1 MKLKFYG
8 TRGSI
13 PVCEQRFQKYGGN
26 TTCIAICN
34 ETNIYIFDAGTGIRN
49 LGTEYFSNKKNK
61 VENVILAFSHFHW
74 DHIQGF
80 PFFLPAYDPNSELT
94 IRASG
99 RKDKYFD
106 LKAIF
111 ENQMRTE
118 FFPVPLE
125 KMGAKINFI
134 QKEDNLFDDKSV
146 KIISSEHNHP
156 GQAYSYRI
164 EIDGKVV
171 VFVTD
176 VEHTDGIDKRVVDIA
191 KDADILIHEAQYT
204 PEELETHK
212 GWGHSSWMQAIE
224 VAKLANVKKL
234 FITHHDPDHDDN
246 FLDNIEVECK
256 KHFHNVELAKDNL
269 EIELWWMNF

>member
-13 PVCEQRFQKYGGN
+13 PVCEQGFQKYGGN
-26 TTCIAICN
+26 TTCLAICN
-34 ETNIYIFDAGTGIRN
+34 NTSIYIFDAGTGIRN
-49 LGTEYFSNKKNK
+49 LGTEYFSNKKNE
-61 VENVILAFSHFHW
+61 VSNIILAFSHFHW

-80 PFFLPAYDPNSELT
+80 PFFLPAYDPDRELT
-94 IRASG
+94 ITAVG
-99 RKDKYFD
+99 RKDKYFN

-118 FFPVPLE
+118 FFPVPLK

-134 QKEDNLFDDKSV
+134 QQEDNLLNDKNV
-146 KIISSEHNHP
+146 KIISAEHNHP

-164 EIDGKVV
+164 ETENKVI
-171 VFVTD
+171 VFITD
-176 VEHTDGIDKRVVDIA
+176 VEHVDGIDKRVVDISMN
-191 KDADILIHEAQYT
+191 ADILIHEAQYT

-234 FITHHDPDHDDN
+234 FITHHDPDHDDD
-246 FLDNIEVECK
+246 FLDKIEIECK

-269 EIELWWMNF
+269 EIEL

>member
-13 PVCEQRFQKYGGN
+13 PVCEPKFQKYGGN
-26 TTCIAICN
+26 TTCVALCN
-34 ETNIYIFDAGTGIRN
+34 DTNIYIFDAGTGIRN
-49 LGTEYFSNKKNK
+49 LGREYFADKDNRISNI
-61 VENVILAFSHFHW
+61 VLTFSHFHW

-80 PFFLPAYDPNSELT
+80 PFFLPAYDTNHELT
-94 IRASG
+94 IAAFG
-99 RKDKYFD
+99 RKDKQFN
-106 LKAIF
+106 LKAIL

-118 FFPVPLE
+118 FFPVPLQ
-125 KMGAKINFI
+125 KMGAKINFF
-134 QKEDNLFDDKSV
+134 QQEESLFDDGKV

-156 GQAYSYRI
+156 GKAYSYRI
-164 EIDGKVV
+164 EVDEKVI

-176 VEHTDGIDKRVVDIA
+176 VEHSNGLDKRVIDIA

-204 PEELETHK
+204 PDELENYK

-234 FITHHDPDHDDN
+234 FITHHDPDHNDD
-246 FLDNIEVECK
+246 FLDKVEIECK
-256 KHFHNVELAKDNL
+256 KHFQNVELAKDNL
-269 EIELWWMNF
+269 EVEL

>member
-26 TTCIAICN
+26 TTCVSICDDKR
-34 ETNIYIFDAGTGIRN
+34 IYIFDAGTGIRN
-49 LGTEYFSNKKNK
+49 LGNDYFANKKHK
-61 VENVILAFSHFHW
+61 QLKIVLAFSHFHW

-80 PFFLPAYDPNSELT
+80 PFFLPAYDPSRELT
-94 IRASG
+94 ISAFG
-99 RKDKYFD
+99 RRDKYFD

-134 QKEDNLFDDKSV
+134 QQENNYFDDDNV
-146 KIISSEHNHP
+146 KIISSEHTHP
-156 GQAYSYRI
+156 GQAYGYRI
-164 EIDGKVV
+164 EIDGKTI

-176 VEHTDGIDKRVVDIA
+176 VEHVDGVDQRVVNLA
-191 KDADILIHEAQYT
+191 KNADILIHEAQYT
-204 PEELETHK
+204 PEELEKHK
-212 GWGHSSWMQAIE
+212 GWGHSSWEQAIE
-224 VAKLANVKKL
+224 VARLAKVKKL
-234 FITHHDPDHDDN
+234 FITHHDPDHDDA
-246 FLDNIEVECK
+246 FLDDVELECK
-256 KHFHNVELAKDNL
+256 KYFNNVELAKDNL
-269 EIELWWMNF
+269 EVEL

>member
-80 PFFLPAYDPNSELT
+80 PFFLPAYDPNRELT

-164 EIDGKVV
+164 EIDGKVI

-176 VEHTDGIDKRVVDIA
+176 VEHTNGIDKRVVDIA

-212 GWGHSSWMQAIE
+212 GWGHSSWIQAIE
-224 VAKLANVKKL
+224 VAKLANVKRL

>member
-13 PVCEQRFQKYGGN
+13 PVCEQKFQKYGGN
-26 TTCIAICN
+26 TTCVAICN
-34 ETNIYIFDAGTGIRN
+34 ESEIYIFDAGTGIRN
-49 LGTEYFSNKKNK
+49 LGIDYFKDGEHDLTNI
-61 VENVILAFSHFHW
+61 ILAFSHFHW

-80 PFFLPAYDPNSELT
+80 PFFLPAYDTNREIT
-94 IRASG
+94 ITTFG
-99 RKDKYFD
+99 RTDEYFD

-118 FFPVPLE
+118 FFPIPLE
-125 KMGAKINFI
+125 EMGAKLNFVQQEATYI
-134 QKEDNLFDDKSV
+134 ETKYG

-156 GQAYSYRI
+156 GGAYSYRV
-164 EIDGKVV
+164 EINGKVI
-171 VFVTD
+171 VFITD
-176 VEHTDGIDKRVVDIA
+176 VEHIGELDERVIEIA

-204 PEELETHK
+204 PEELEKHR

-246 FLDNIEVECK
+246 FLDKIELECK
-256 KHFHNVELAKDNL
+256 KYFPNVEFAKDNL
-269 EIELWWMNF
+269 EVEL